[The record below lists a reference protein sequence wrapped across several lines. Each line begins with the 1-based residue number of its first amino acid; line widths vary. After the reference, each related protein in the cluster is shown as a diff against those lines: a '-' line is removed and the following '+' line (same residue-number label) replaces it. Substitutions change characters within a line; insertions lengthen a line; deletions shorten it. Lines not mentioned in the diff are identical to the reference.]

1 MIKTVVEREND
12 YKVQMDDGTIYA
24 SVPKCGGNIEYE
36 MVKSWLLQGNE
47 PEPEFS
53 QEELDVQKQVVL
65 KQAKANKLN
74 TIVVEVD
81 GIALDGNEVARAN
94 MMSAIMSAEIIGQTE
109 SPWKLADNTVEIV
122 TISELKQALALS
134 IQEVG
139 RIVMVTSIEEL

>member
-1 MIKTVVEREND
+1 MFKNIKT
-12 YKVQMDDGTIYA
+12 A
-24 SVPKCGGNIEYE
+24 
-36 MVKSWLLQGNE
+36 
-47 PEPEFS
+47 
-53 QEELDVQKQVVL
+53 EELETERLTKESDDKTREL
-65 KQAKANKLN
+65 KTAKANKLN

-139 RIVMVTSIEEL
+139 RIVMVTNIEEL

>member
-1 MIKTVVEREND
+1 M
-12 YKVQMDDGTIYA
+12 YKLNGINSVTRQSDGMNI
-24 SVPKCGGNIEYE
+24 SIGNGTPEDIEY
-36 MVKSWLLQGNE
+36 KQWLSEGNT

-53 QEELDVQKQVVL
+53 QEELDIQKQAVL

-74 TIVVEVD
+74 TIVVDVD

-94 MMSAIMSAEIIGQTE
+94 MMSTIMSAEIIGQTE

-122 TISELKQALALS
+122 TIFELKQALALS